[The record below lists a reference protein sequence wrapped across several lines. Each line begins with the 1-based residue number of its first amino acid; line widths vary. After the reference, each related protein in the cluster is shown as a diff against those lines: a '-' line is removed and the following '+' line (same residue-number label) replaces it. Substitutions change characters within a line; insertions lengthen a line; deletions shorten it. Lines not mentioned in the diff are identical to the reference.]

1 MLAHPR
7 SGMQKRIATS
17 DENILKLSL
26 FDADL
31 PSLTGNG
38 VVRLPRLTHVCDVD
52 DEPKDRNIGKLS

>member
-1 MLAHPR
+1 
-7 SGMQKRIATS
+7 MQKRIATS

-38 VVRLPRLTHVCDVD
+38 VVRLPKLTHVCDVD